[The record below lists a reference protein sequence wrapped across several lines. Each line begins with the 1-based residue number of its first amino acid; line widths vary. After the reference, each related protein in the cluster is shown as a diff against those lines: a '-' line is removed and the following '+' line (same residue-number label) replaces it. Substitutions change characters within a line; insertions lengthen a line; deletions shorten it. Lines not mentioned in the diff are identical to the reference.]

1 MPKAPRP
8 LTLSVYRCLARG
20 FSVPLRFLAKYAGGR
35 VPKKRSPRTS
45 VLMYPSRLRGKV
57 VFRWSGWP
65 VGRNGNAL
73 VEQSDGRRCIVPIR
87 SLRKLDEVPV
97 LVVEKGGYDARQ
109 DTLDALAYAAA
120 GGAAGGAQRAR
131 R

>member
-20 FSVPLRFLAKYAGGR
+20 FSVPLRFLAACVGGK
-35 VPKKRSPRTS
+35 VPARRSPRAS
-45 VLMYPSRLRGKV
+45 VLMYPSRLRGKI

-73 VEQSDGRRCIVPIR
+73 VEQSDGRFCVVPIR

-97 LVVEKGGYDARQ
+97 LVVEKGVTDGRQ
-109 DTLDALAYAAA
+109 DPLDAFAYATA